1 MQGSRCLRWVAV
13 CAIVVLSAVSRP
25 AGISSSIVI
34 SQVYGGGGNSGAP
47 YNADFVELF
56 NRGSVPAP
64 LTGWSIQYAS
74 ATGTGAFGAS
84 ATQLT
89 ELPDVTLQPGQYFLV
104 QQAGGATGSALPA
117 VDFVDPTPIA
127 MAAGAGKVALVTG
140 TATLGCNGSSTST
153 CSAAALARIVD
164 LVGYGSANFSEGAAA
179 PALSNTSA
187 AIRGNSGCSDT
198 DSNAADFTAAAPSP
212 RSSGSPRRPCA
223 AAPSLTI
230 DDVAIGE
237 GDSGF
242 SVATFTV
249 SLSAA
254 IPSPVSFSIATS
266 DDTASAAAGDYVPRS
281 LTGQIIPAGATSY
294 EFHVTV
300 NGDIAAEP
308 DERFAVTVT
317 SAVNAIVADG
327 QGTGTIVN
335 DDIQKTPIHDIQ
347 GAGAATPLPGV
358 LVATTGIV
366 TAIKSSGFFLQAADA
381 EVDEDS
387 QTSEGIFVFT
397 STAPAVLTGDAVLVR
412 GTVSEFFSLTEITTP
427 SAAGVAILS
436 RGNPL
441 PSAVTLTP
449 AILNP
454 AATPAQLERFEG
466 MRVHADTLV
475 SVAPT
480 NEFGEIVTVLQG
492 VDRPMR
498 EPGIEISLAVPP
510 DPLTSAV
517 DCCIPRWDENP
528 ERLMIDSDGRA
539 GSTLLSVT
547 SNVTLSNVTGPL
559 DFTFDDYKVVAET
572 TPVAGPGMT
581 AIAVPEPAANEFTV
595 AGFNI
600 ENFAGNPTQRAKAA
614 LAIRSVMRLPDII
627 GHVEI
632 ASQAALQ
639 SLADRVNSETLAA
652 TGSSPGYE
660 AFLIP
665 FGGGTQHVGFLVKT
679 SRVQVNGVTQER
691 AGEQYVNP
699 ENGALADVHDRPP
712 LVLRATIDPAG
723 GNSGDVIV
731 VVNHLRS
738 FIDIELGTATG
749 VRVRAKR
756 TAQAES
762 LASLLQELQ
771 TNNPNVPVISIGDYN
786 AFEFNDGFTDP
797 ISVIKGVPTPT
808 THVVAQ
814 QSPDLVTPDFVN
826 LTDSLPAGERY
837 SFMFEGTPQALDHVL
852 LNTTAARYR
861 QRYAVARNNADF
873 PDAASLVNDP
883 SRPERVSDH
892 DMPVAYFA
900 FPGTPVV
907 ALEGSASMTVEAFSP
922 FVDPGATARDDFGT
936 LPVTIDGTVNV
947 SVAGDYEIKYT
958 ATNGYKT
965 TTVTRTVRVA
975 DTTPPAILGLGVSPD
990 SLAVPNHKMVDVTV
1004 AYTATDLAGVAAC
1017 TLAVSAD
1024 ETADSIGDG
1033 HTSADWQVLDA
1044 HAVLVRAERAG
1055 QGDGR
1060 VYTITVSCS
1069 DASGNTS
1076 SAAATVVVAKG
1087 K

>member
-1 MQGSRCLRWVAV
+1 MQGSRCLRRVAV

-25 AGISSSIVI
+25 AGVSSSIVI
-34 SQVYGGGGNSGAP
+34 SQVYGGGGNTGAP
-47 YNADFVELF
+47 YNADFIELF
-56 NRGSVPAP
+56 NRGSVPAA

-74 ATGTGAFGAS
+74 ATGTGNFGANS
-84 ATQLT
+84 GQLT

-104 QQAGGATGSALPA
+104 QQAAGAAGVALPA
-117 VDFVDPTPIA
+117 ADFVDATPIA

-140 TATLGCNGSSTST
+140 TAGLGCNGGSAA
-153 CSAAALARIVD
+153 CNAAALARIVD
-164 LVGYGSANFSEGAAA
+164 LVGYGNANFAEGATA

-198 DSNAADFTAAAPSP
+198 DSNAADFTAAAPAP
-212 RSSGSPRRPCA
+212 RNTGSPRKPCA
-223 AAPSLTI
+223 GAPSLTI

-242 SVATFTV
+242 TVATFTV
-249 SLSAA
+249 SLSAVTT
-254 IPSPVSFSIATS
+254 SPVSFSIATS
-266 DDTASAAAGDYVPRS
+266 DDTATAAGGDYASRT
-281 LTGQIIPAGATSY
+281 LTGQIIPAGATTY
-294 EFHVTV
+294 QFEVTI
-300 NGDIAAEP
+300 NGDIAVEP
-308 DERFAVTVT
+308 DESFGVTLT
-317 SAVNAIVADG
+317 SAVNASVADG
-327 QGTGTIVN
+327 RGTATIIN

-347 GAGAATPLPGV
+347 GAGAETPLAGV

-366 TAIKSSGFFLQAADA
+366 TARKSSGFFLQAPDADIDA
-381 EVDEDS
+381 DS

-397 STAPAVLTGDAVLVR
+397 STAPAVLTGDAVMVR
-412 GTVSEFFSLTEITTP
+412 GIVSEYFSLTEISTTLP
-427 SAAGVAILS
+427 AGVAILS

-454 AATPAQLERFEG
+454 AGTPAQLERFEG
-466 MRVHADTLV
+466 MRVHAGTLV

-480 NEFGEIVTVLQG
+480 NEFGEIFTVLQG
-492 VDRPMR
+492 VARPMR

-510 DPLTSAV
+510 DPLTGVV

-539 GSTLLSVT
+539 GSAPLSVT

-559 DFTFDDYKVVAET
+559 DFSFDDYKIVPET
-572 TPVAGPGMT
+572 TPVAGPSMT
-581 AIAVPEPAANEFTV
+581 AIAVPGPAANEFTV

-600 ENFAGNPTQRAKAA
+600 ENFTGTATQRAKAA
-614 LAIRSVMRLPDII
+614 LAIRNVLRLPDII

-632 ASQAALQ
+632 ASQPALQ
-639 SLADRVNSETLAA
+639 SLADQVNTDTLAA
-652 TGSSPGYE
+652 TGTNPGYQ

-665 FGGGTQHVGFLVKT
+665 FGSGTQHVGFLVKT
-679 SRVQVNGVTQER
+679 SRVQVNSVTQER

-699 ENGALADVHDRPP
+699 ETGALADLHDRPP

-723 GNSGDVIV
+723 TNAGDVIV

-738 FIDIELGTATG
+738 FIDVELTTATG
-749 VRVRAKR
+749 ARVRAKR

-771 TNNPNVPVISIGDYN
+771 TNNPDVPVISIGDYN
-786 AFEFNDGFTDP
+786 AFEFTDGFTDP
-797 ISVIKGVPTPT
+797 IGVIKGVPTPT
-808 THVVAQ
+808 SQVVAQ

-826 LTDSLPAGERY
+826 LTDSLPAHERY
-837 SFMFEGTPQALDHVL
+837 SFIFEGTPQALDHVL

-873 PDAASLVNDP
+873 PDTATLVGDASR
-883 SRPERVSDH
+883 SERASDH

-907 ALEGSASMTVEAFSP
+907 TLNGSAFMTVEAFAP
-922 FVDPGATARDDFGT
+922 FVDPGATAHDDFVT
-936 LPVTIDGTVNV
+936 LAVTVDGTVNV
-947 SVAGDYEIKYT
+947 NVPGEYEVRYT
-958 ATNGYKT
+958 ASNGYKT
-965 TTVTRTVRVA
+965 TIVTRTVRVA
-975 DTTPPAILGLGVSPD
+975 DTTPPVIQGLGVSPD
-990 SLAVPNHKMVDVTV
+990 SVTVPNHKMIDVAV
-1004 AYTATDLAGVAAC
+1004 AYSAADLAGTPAC
-1017 TLAVSAD
+1017 TLAVAGD
-1024 ETADSIGDG
+1024 EPVDGVGDG
-1033 HTSADWQVLDA
+1033 HTATDWQILDA
-1044 HAVLVRAERAG
+1044 HAVLVRSERAG

-1060 VYTITVSCS
+1060 VYTITVSCT
-1069 DASGNTS
+1069 DASGNTA
-1076 SAAATVVVAKG
+1076 SASATVAIAKG